1 MNLPQNT
8 EESRQLQHN
17 HDFSFHGVTYLVEED
32 MARDRA
38 EQKGLVN
45 WVGETGSYSLRSL
58 SAQVDLGRK
67 ITSEIKNYYKNVTG
81 ILPALK

>member
-1 MNLPQNT
+1 MNLPQNI
-8 EESRQLQHN
+8 EESRRLQHN

-32 MARDRA
+32 RVWDRV

-58 SAQVDLGRK
+58 SAHVDLGRK
-67 ITSEIKNYYKNVTG
+67 TMYVNLKITIKM
-81 ILPALK
+81 